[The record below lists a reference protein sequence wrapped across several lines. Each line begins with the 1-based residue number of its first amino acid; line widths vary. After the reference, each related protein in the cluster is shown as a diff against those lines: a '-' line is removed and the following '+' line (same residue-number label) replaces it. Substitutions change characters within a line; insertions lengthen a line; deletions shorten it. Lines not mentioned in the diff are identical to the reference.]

1 MPRRSIA
8 LIEWGNAG
16 KVTSSKSIFEK
27 GDVLF
32 GKLRPY
38 FHKVGIA
45 PVNGIC
51 STDIVV
57 IVPKAAEWSAFVLA
71 CVSSTEFVSYTNQT
85 STGTRMPRTS
95 WNTMGRYPLCLP
107 TESVARA
114 FENAVEPVLNRIVA
128 NVHESRTLAA
138 LRDTL
143 LAKFI
148 SGKLRVNNTELLLEG
163 VE

>member
-1 MPRRSIA
+1 MPRSSIA
-8 LIEWGNAG
+8 LTEWGDAG

-71 CVSSTEFVSYTNQT
+71 CVASTEFVSYTNQT
-85 STGTRMPRTS
+85 STGTKMPRTS
-95 WNTMGRYPLCLP
+95 WKIMSDYRMCLP
-107 TESVARA
+107 TAPVVRA
-114 FENAVEPVLNRIVA
+114 FQTVVHPVLGAHRRQHSQIPRPRHTSGCAVA
-128 NVHESRTLAA
+128 EAGVGGVAG
-138 LRDTL
+138 
-143 LAKFI
+143 
-148 SGKLRVNNTELLLEG
+148 GKVSDPRAI
-163 VE
+163 